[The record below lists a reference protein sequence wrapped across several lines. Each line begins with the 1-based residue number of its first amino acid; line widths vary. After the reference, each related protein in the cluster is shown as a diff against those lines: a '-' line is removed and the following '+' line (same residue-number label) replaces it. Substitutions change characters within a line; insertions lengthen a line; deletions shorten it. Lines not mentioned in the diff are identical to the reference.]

1 MFENAIPC
9 IVELFGHQRIAGKVS
24 EESVGGQS
32 FVRVDVPEVEDQ
44 KAFTKLYG
52 ANAIYAITPVSEET
66 MLRAVRAFQAVPIEA
81 YHLSIPT
88 RAAIAAPVHDD
99 DDDDYNDDDEFD
111 SEF

>member
-32 FVRVDVPEVEDQ
+32 FVRVDVPEIEGQ
-44 KAFTKLYG
+44 QSFTKLYG
-52 ANAIYAITPVSEET
+52 ANAVYAITPVSEET
-66 MLRAVRAFQAVPIEA
+66 MLRAVKAFQAVPIEA

-88 RAAIAAPVHDD
+88 RAAIAAPDPDDYEDD
-99 DDDDYNDDDEFD
+99 DDDFRDAF
-111 SEF
+111 